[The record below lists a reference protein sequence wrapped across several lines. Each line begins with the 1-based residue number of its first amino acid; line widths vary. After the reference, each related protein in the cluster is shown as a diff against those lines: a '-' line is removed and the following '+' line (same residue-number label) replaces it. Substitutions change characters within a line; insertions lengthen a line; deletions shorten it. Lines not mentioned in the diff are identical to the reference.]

1 MLGAQCGIGNTTIEL
16 AKNVIGEAVSC
27 GVRIRLVIIW
37 KKILLEYL
45 LPVEHHKQKMDW
57 ISEKWWEPKTFSL
70 PKKTFSF
77 INWLGAQRGLAITNM
92 DLFKNINGGA
102 ELSGVGSIITWI
114 ENLLVSQKN
123 SKNSKTKTVV
133 VKNNQNS
140 MKKKHK
146 KFFGDPNAK
155 KHYPALGE
163 ATISGLMVVADNET
177 GLATKIE
184 PIILGGSL
192 ETRI

>member
-1 MLGAQCGIGNTTIEL
+1 
-16 AKNVIGEAVSC
+16 
-27 GVRIRLVIIW
+27 
-37 KKILLEYL
+37 
-45 LPVEHHKQKMDW
+45 
-57 ISEKWWEPKTFSL
+57 
-70 PKKTFSF
+70 
-77 INWLGAQRGLAITNM
+77 M